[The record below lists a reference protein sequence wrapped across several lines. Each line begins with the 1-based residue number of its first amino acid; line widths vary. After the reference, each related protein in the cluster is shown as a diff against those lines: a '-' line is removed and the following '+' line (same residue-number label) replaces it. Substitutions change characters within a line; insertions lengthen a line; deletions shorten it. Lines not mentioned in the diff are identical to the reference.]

1 MRSPLAP
8 SQAGP
13 SALWR
18 QGCSGGG
25 GGELV
30 ENHGLRELLFFE
42 SLHFSTCVGR
52 VEVWTGVGIA
62 ASQARG

>member
-8 SQAGP
+8 SQVGP

-30 ENHGLRELLFFE
+30 ENHGSGELHFFE
-42 SLHFSTCVGR
+42 RLDFFTCVGR

>member
-1 MRSPLAP
+1 MDFVRTLEFWEVLYLGVRSPLAP
-8 SQAGP
+8 SQVGL

-30 ENHGLRELLFFE
+30 ENHGSGEMLFF
-42 SLHFSTCVGR
+42 
-52 VEVWTGVGIA
+52 
-62 ASQARG
+62 